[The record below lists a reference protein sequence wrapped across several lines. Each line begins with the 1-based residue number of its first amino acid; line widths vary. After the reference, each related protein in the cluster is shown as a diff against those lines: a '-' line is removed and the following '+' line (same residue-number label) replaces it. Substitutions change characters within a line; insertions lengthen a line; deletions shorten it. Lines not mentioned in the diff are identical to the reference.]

1 MSIKAISRDNV
12 HLICSAQVIL
22 SPAIAL
28 KELLENALDAKA
40 TNIEVKLQEYGTK
53 MITVVDNGCGIKE
66 ADFVGLS
73 KYMNILSV
81 FLFFQKLIVFLL
93 FISVQASYQQT
104 AKV

>member
-73 KYMNILSV
+73 KYMNFY
-81 FLFFQKLIVFLL
+81 FLKADHF
-93 FISVQASYQQT
+93 SYLYQRPSIIP
-104 AKV
+104 ANCKSLKI